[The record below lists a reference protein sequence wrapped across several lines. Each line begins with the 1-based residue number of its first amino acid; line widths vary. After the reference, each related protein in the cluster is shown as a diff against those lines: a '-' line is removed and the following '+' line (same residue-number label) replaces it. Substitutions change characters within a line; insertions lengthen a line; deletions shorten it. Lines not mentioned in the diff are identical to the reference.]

1 LSRNYLGDDE
11 ALALAAV
18 LGKIERLSLGRSRLT
33 HKSFSAFAEACEAR
47 ATAVSLS
54 LECNVAELL
63 HQRLLLL
70 LLWYW
75 MPEVILVF
83 WYLFSKSWS
92 KYWVN
97 LML

>member
-54 LECNVAELL
+54 LECNVAEFVASAVVVVVVVVLDA
-63 HQRLLLL
+63 
-70 LLWYW
+70 
-75 MPEVILVF
+75 
-83 WYLFSKSWS
+83 
-92 KYWVN
+92 
-97 LML
+97 